1 MDGVL
6 GEELIPAILR
16 LLGDYGRLI
25 DGREAVAW
33 GRLFGDEGTLAV
45 GEREITGAAELTEF
59 AAQSAEGVHVQSV
72 PSLEPRPDGTVYAES
87 SFVFVNAATGKL
99 TAGSYRDELAPDG
112 DTFFFVRRD
121 ISIRVRT

>member
-1 MDGVL
+1 MNDVL
-6 GEELIPAILR
+6 DEKLIPAVLR

-25 DGREAVAW
+25 DGRETTAW
-33 GRLFGDEGTLAV
+33 SRLFGDKGTLAV

-59 AAQSAEGVHVQSV
+59 AAQSPAGVHVQSV
-72 PSLEPRPDGTVYAES
+72 PSIESRPDGTVYAES
-87 SFVFVNAATGKL
+87 SFVFVNAETGKL

-112 DTFFFVRRD
+112 DVFVFDRRD